1 MIDKTY
7 GGIMKTGGCR
17 YGTHRVIEP
26 KGVLP
31 QPAKVLNNDMSEIWD
46 NELLL
51 DVIRLNVDSAS
62 FHQIKNKLIAQGHT
76 DLEKA
81 FAEHAIE
88 LCNRTGKHKNEDT
101 GSGGML
107 IGRVAAIGPNFEM
120 KDEIKVG
127 DKVASLVS
135 LSLTPLKIRKVNKV
149 LLDKDQV
156 EIEGQAIIFSSG
168 IYAKLPDDMDENL
181 ALSVLDVAGAP
192 AQAERLVKPGDN
204 VVIIG
209 ANGKSGVLCNA
220 VARERAGASG
230 MVIGVV
236 RNPDYIATCKA
247 TGCHE
252 VIIAG
257 ATEAIKIQQEVSR
270 LTAGKMADVV
280 INVVNIEDTELPSI
294 MAARDRGLIYFFSM
308 ATSFTKAALGAEGIG
323 ADVDMILGNGYARN
337 HAMISLD
344 LLRRNPVLMKLFQE
358 RYTD

>member
-1 MIDKTY
+1 MEVA
-7 GGIMKTGGCR
+7 MKSGGCR

-26 KGVLP
+26 QGVLP
-31 QPAKVLNNDMSEIWD
+31 QPARVLNNDMSEIWD
-46 NELLL
+46 NELLI

-62 FHQIKNKLIAQGHT
+62 FHQIKTKLQKQGHT

-81 FAEHAIE
+81 FAEHAID
-88 LCNRTGKHKNEDT
+88 LTNRTGKHKNEDT

-107 IGRVAAIGPNFEM
+107 IGRVAQIGPKFEM
-120 KDEIKVG
+120 KEHIEVG
-127 DKVASLVS
+127 DKIASLVS
-135 LSLTPLKIRKVNKV
+135 LSLTPLKISKVKKV

-156 EIEGQAIIFSSG
+156 EIEGQAILFSSG

-181 ALSVLDVAGAP
+181 TLSVLDVAGAP
-192 AQAERLVKPGDN
+192 TQVERLVNPGDT

-220 VARERAGASG
+220 MARERVDVSG
-230 MVIGVV
+230 KVIGVV
-236 RNPDYIATCKA
+236 RNPSYIETCLQ

-252 VIIAG
+252 VIIAD
-257 ATEAIKIQQEVSR
+257 ATDALTIQKEVSK
-270 LTAGKMADVV
+270 LTDGKMADVV

-294 MAARDRGLIYFFSM
+294 MACRDRGIVYFFSM

-323 ADVDMILGNGYARN
+323 ADVDMILGNGYAHD
-337 HAMISLD
+337 HAIISLD
-344 LLRRNPVLMKLFQE
+344 LLRRNPTLMKIFKE